1 MQLLLLNILSRYD
14 TLFGIECI
22 ASYKLIAC
30 EMELGKKERGNE
42 TRESLMTIGCVHVFH
57 ISYIRKIY
65 FLNLSQIYQHVLS
78 LVQLAA
84 SVVIVSNSI

>member
-1 MQLLLLNILSRYD
+1 MIHCLASNVLLLISLLPVKWNW
-14 TLFGIECI
+14 
-22 ASYKLIAC
+22 
-30 EMELGKKERGNE
+30 GKRKGGNE

>member
-30 EMELGKKERGNE
+30 EMELGKKERGE
-42 TRESLMTIGCVHVFH
+42 
-57 ISYIRKIY
+57 
-65 FLNLSQIYQHVLS
+65 
-78 LVQLAA
+78 
-84 SVVIVSNSI
+84 